1 MPSPGAV
8 EARAIAARAASWH
21 SAFRSAGERPASIA
35 RGRPEGPRPGRLIT
49 KRHTRVNTPIQMRSL
64 SDFVFFGP
72 RLALTIGGEA
82 ARRVPNLV
90 AASYRSV
97 FELLGDRLRESGD
110 DTNAARVKATAPAGT
125 EPPESEPGAPKADA
139 ERAEVVPNVPQ
150 AVDGGFPEP
159 SGKDPGDLSGDPSPH
174 HALNTPVGAPDPT
187 EWPDPYEERE
197 DPRDPPDPDG
207 EAFGEEPH
215 PPVGSTST
223 SDPHPDADVEAP
235 NANPPQRDKL
245 DQ

>member
-1 MPSPGAV
+1 MLSVSVYVWAPDYQ
-8 EARAIAARAASWH
+8 RAYL
-21 SAFRSAGERPASIA
+21 G
-35 RGRPEGPRPGRLIT
+35 
-49 KRHTRVNTPIQMRSL
+49 KYPIPMRTL
-64 SDFVFFGP
+64 SDLVLFVP
-72 RLALTIGGEA
+72 RLALTVGGEA

-90 AASYRSV
+90 AGSYRSV

-110 DTNAARVKATAPAGT
+110 DAGAARVKATAPGWT
-125 EPPESEPGAPKADA
+125 EPLETSAEATQPEAV
-139 ERAEVVPNVPQ
+139 RAEVVPNVPQ

-197 DPRDPPDPDG
+197 DPRDPPDPDD

-215 PPVGSTST
+215 PPVGGTST
-223 SDPHPDADVEAP
+223 SAPHPDADIEAP